1 MSTLTTVSLLLG
13 IAIAAWCG
21 WYCRRLAGEK
31 GRRAIVLD
39 DPGVLLNVV
48 AVPVLL
54 ALRAKRDAVEPR
66 SRHGDVHEA
75 DGGG

>member
-31 GRRAIVLD
+31 GRPLLFWTVT
-39 DPGVLLNVV
+39 GVLLNVV
-48 AVPVLL
+48 AVPMLL
-54 ALRAKRDAVEPR
+54 ATTRRQ
-66 SRHGDVHEA
+66 EA
-75 DGGG
+75 DGGGD